1 MQSKLYRYSYT
12 VRSTFLP
19 HVDWHFFKLRAVPC
33 NNGFQHVKKTCFD
46 ITPKCHF
53 STSCD
58 GFGNAVQ
65 YGSFDYDHDSFTM
78 ISEGEV
84 LQSGEYAIIARPEPF
99 YLAET
104 HLTACDDEMK
114 FVARNLGKKKANDKA
129 TPLEIMHFVH
139 NHITYKPYATD
150 VTTTA
155 RDVFQRKEG
164 VCQDYAHL
172 MIALCRASGLH
183 ARYVN
188 GLIIG
193 EGQTHA
199 WVEVSIDNVWH
210 AFDPTHDREIFW
222 DYIKI
227 AHGRDA
233 DDCPTNRGRFYS
245 WTNEIMTVDCKLNTI

>member
-1 MQSKLYRYSYT
+1 MQSRVYKYNYT
-12 VRSTFLP
+12 VRSTFTP

-33 NNGFQHVKKTCFD
+33 NNAFQHVEQACFA
-46 ITPKCHF
+46 ITPECHL

-58 GFGNAVQ
+58 GFGNVVQ
-65 YGSFDYDHDSFTM
+65 FGSFDYDHDSFTM
-78 ISEGEV
+78 VSEGKV
-84 LQSGEYAIIARPEPF
+84 TQTAEYAISARPEPF

-104 HLTACDDEMK
+104 HLTSCSDDMK
-114 FVARNLGKKKANDKA
+114 ALSKSLSDKCSGVNE
-129 TPLEIMHFVH
+129 TVLEIMHFVH
-139 NHITYKPYATD
+139 NHIAYKPCSTD

-155 RDVFQRKEG
+155 QDVFRLREG

-172 MIALCRASGLH
+172 MIALCRANGLY

-199 WVEVSIDNVWH
+199 WVEVSVGNVWY

-222 DYIKI
+222 DYLKI

-233 DDCPTNRGRFYS
+233 DDCPTNRGRLYS
-245 WTNEIMTVDCKLNTI
+245 WTNEMMTVDCKLSIL